1 MSELDQLI
9 HQPVRLRIMAV
20 LTALEKD
27 DKVDFVHLRE
37 ILGVTD
43 GNLGSHLQKLDEN
56 NYINMQKKFVS
67 KKPKSLLSVTSKGR
81 AAYEAHIKA
90 LHEIIGI

>member
-1 MSELDQLI
+1 MKELDQLI

-27 DKVDFVHLRE
+27 DRVDFVHLRE
-37 ILGVTD
+37 ILDVTN
-43 GNLGSHLQKLDEN
+43 GNLGSHLQKLEDNE
-56 NYINMQKKFVS
+56 YIKVEKKFVA
-67 KKPKSLLSVTSKGR
+67 KKPKTLLRVTNTGR
-81 AAYEAHIKA
+81 SAYEAHIKA